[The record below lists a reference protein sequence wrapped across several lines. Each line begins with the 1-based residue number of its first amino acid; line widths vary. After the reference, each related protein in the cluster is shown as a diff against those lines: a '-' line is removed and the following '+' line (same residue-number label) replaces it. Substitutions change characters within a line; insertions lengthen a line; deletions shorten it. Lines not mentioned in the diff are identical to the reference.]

1 MIVKDILDAKKGGA
15 LLSIAPTA
23 TLKELAVLLTE
34 KKVGA
39 LVIKSDDGKLKGI
52 VSERDIVK
60 QCAAG
65 ADFEKVTVGDIMTKQ
80 VITVDANYDLKV
92 VMELMCNARVRHIP
106 VVSNKGIEG
115 IVTIGDIVK
124 TMRDSDKEQFN
135 GFLSRFAAL

>member
-23 TLKELAVLLTE
+23 TLKELTVLLTE
-34 KKVGA
+34 KKIGA
-39 LVIKSDDGKLKGI
+39 LVIISDDGKLEGI
-52 VSERDIVK
+52 VSERDVVK

-65 ADFEKVTVGDIMTKQ
+65 ADFKKVTVGEIMTKQ
-80 VITVDANYDLKV
+80 VITVDASYDLKV

-106 VVSNKGIEG
+106 VVSDKGIEG